1 MGTIVKIVK
10 GDKNFPLVFYI
21 KDEEGNPVSLV
32 GVDYVV
38 LKFRKYG
45 DSNLFSLN
53 GVVEDAS
60 AGKVSF
66 DVGTTFVNLSGEY
79 KGEIEIH
86 YTNGQ
91 QLTAPDI
98 VIKIVEDVG

>member
-1 MGTIVKIVK
+1 MGTVINIVK
-10 GDKNFPLVFYI
+10 GDKNFQLVFYI
-21 KDEEGNPVSLV
+21 KDEEGNPISLV
-32 GVDYVV
+32 GVDYIV

-45 DSNLFSLN
+45 DSDLFSLN

-66 DVGTTFVNLSGEY
+66 DAGTTFVNLSGEY

-98 VIKIVEDVG
+98 VIKVIEDVG